1 MQLFCRVGQCF
12 AAMRRKRCQQH
23 VRLKQVEANS
33 HMLMLYSLQVI
44 FIKLKLIFA
53 HAMRPRDFS
62 VALDITGS
70 DLAVEAVV
78 WHTIPQLS
86 LSTR

>member
-1 MQLFCRVGQCF
+1 MFCCNEVQALPTACTTQAGRSKLTRAQYALLTAGDLYQAKLNFCP
-12 AAMRRKRCQQH
+12 CY
-23 VRLKQVEANS
+23 EA
-33 HMLMLYSLQVI
+33 
-44 FIKLKLIFA
+44 
-53 HAMRPRDFS
+53 RDFS

-78 WHTIPQLS
+78 WHTIPPLS